1 MANVFIQDSTM
12 AAIGDAI
19 RAKTGGTAKILP
31 ADMATEIAAIETGS
45 DIQLIEGMEIPLD
58 FSAGDQSLAAPD
70 GQAVKSATIK
80 KPTTLVP
87 ENIAD
92 GVDIA
97 GVVGT
102 LESGGSGDGDTV
114 NVSGV
119 TENAGYLGITGFL
132 FDGATTKTQTPYT
145 EIPEDAILNGA
156 ILHLAYTKYASDL
169 NTVTG
174 TSDDVVCDSVNGIE
188 ETSLG
193 NGRKRVS
200 FSPMTFTGLSQYANK
215 VAGSANVT
223 YTMPNVSY
231 ENGILRC
238 NADCKSLFGL
248 LSPTILLRE
257 IDMRGSQVKEFNS
270 SFKLIDTSRNE
281 CCFRK
286 IYFSEVFSKLTSSL
300 LTGAKWLEEI
310 HFTSTT
316 PPTAASGWYSN
327 IPTTCKIYVPT
338 GYLSTYTSA
347 SNYPDPATYTYI
359 EE

>member
-1 MANVFIQDSTM
+1 MANVFIKDSTM
-12 AAIGDAI
+12 SAIGDAI
-19 RAKTGGTAKILP
+19 RAKTGGTDKLLP
-31 ADMATEIAAIETGS
+31 ADMAAAINGITTGS

-70 GQAVKSATIK
+70 GQAVKTATIK

-87 ENIAD
+87 QNIAN
-92 GVDIA
+92 GVNIA

-102 LESGGSGDGDTV
+102 LESGGGGGGDTV

-119 TENAGYLGITGFL
+119 IDAAGYLGIAGIL
-132 FDGATTKTQTPYT
+132 WDGATTKTQTPYT

-156 ILHLAYTKYASDL
+156 VFNFNYTKYASDM

-174 TSDDVVCDSVNGIE
+174 RTDDVMCDSVNGIE
-188 ETSLG
+188 EISLG

-200 FSPMTFTGLSQYANK
+200 FSPMTVTGLSQYANK
-215 VAGSANVT
+215 LAGSANVT

-248 LSPTILLRE
+248 LNPTIILRE
-257 IDMRGSQVKEFNS
+257 IDMRGSQVQEFYSDLSIAGGSNGYC
-270 SFKLIDTSRNE
+270 L
-281 CCFRK
+281 RK
-286 IYFSEVFSKLTSSL
+286 IYFSEVFTKLTSRL
-300 LTGAKWLEEI
+300 LTDAKWLEEI